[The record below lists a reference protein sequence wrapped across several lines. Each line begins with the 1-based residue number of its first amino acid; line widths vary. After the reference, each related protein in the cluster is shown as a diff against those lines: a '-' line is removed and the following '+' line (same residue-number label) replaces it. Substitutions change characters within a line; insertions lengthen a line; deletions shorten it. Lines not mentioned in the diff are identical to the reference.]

1 MPADNDLVITR
12 RALHAVAEQVLAASR
27 YATEGRI
34 GLAAV
39 PDGFGTPTFGDNSR
53 IEVQIDELVV
63 VNGDDVRREKL
74 TTLRRAGELAGV
86 EPKAP
91 PVYPAATAYDPDRPL
106 DIDSDAARAVAEWFA
121 LVDAA
126 LRRVSA
132 DLTEPSAITL
142 WPEHFDLALTAAE
155 VNYGGSPGDDGHV
168 EPYLYVGPFARPLP
182 AGDDAFWN
190 EAFGASLPRAAV
202 PDVDAAVAYFRRG
215 RDASSR

>member
-1 MPADNDLVITR
+1 
-12 RALHAVAEQVLAASR
+12 VLAAAR
-27 YATEGRI
+27 YAAETRI

-39 PDGFGTPTFGDNSR
+39 PDGFGTPTFGDDRR

-63 VNGDDVRREKL
+63 VDGDDLRREKL

-91 PVYPAATAYDPDRPL
+91 PVYPAATSFDLDRPL
-106 DIDSDAARAVAEWFA
+106 DIEPGAARLIADWFA

-132 DLTEPSAITL
+132 ELTDPTGITL

-155 VNYGGSPGDDGHV
+155 VNYGGSPGDDEHV

-182 AGDDAFWN
+182 TGGEGFWN
-190 EAFGASLPRAAV
+190 EPFGASAPRSAV
-202 PDVDAAVAYFRRG
+202 PDVDAAVAFFRRG
-215 RDASSR
+215 LDGT